1 MDGTTG
7 GSRLGTDP
15 AAPAAAA
22 AVDANAAD
30 AAGAAGAP
38 LGRMGI
44 AALSLVGLL
53 ISAYMSLYKLGV
65 FGRIACGAGDCDR
78 VQNSPWAVFL
88 GVPVPYIGVLG
99 YGALIVVAIA
109 GMQPGH
115 ARARWV
121 SVLLL
126 TGATIGLAFSAYLTW
141 LEAAVIHAWCRY
153 CIVSAALATLIFLC
167 SIPEIRRLRRD
178 P

>member
-1 MDGTTG
+1 MDGTAG
-7 GSRLGTDP
+7 GSRLGTEPAGPDP
-15 AAPAAAA
+15 AAG
-22 AVDANAAD
+22 AVGAAD
-30 AAGAAGAP
+30 APGAP

-44 AALSLVGLL
+44 AALSLVGLM

-65 FGRIACGAGDCDR
+65 FGVIACGAGDCDR

-99 YGALIVVAIA
+99 YGALMAVALA
-109 GMQPGH
+109 GMQPRF

-121 SVLLL
+121 PALLL
-126 TGATIGLAFSAYLTW
+126 AGATIGLAFSAYLTW
-141 LEAAVIHAWCRY
+141 LEAAVINAWCRY
-153 CIVSAALATLIFLC
+153 CIVSAALASLIFLC